1 MSDGEQVLFEYSK
14 RSELG
19 NQDQRHT
26 HEDRPAVTARTLG
39 RRLAATSSGS
49 IVAHALDFVSVKA
62 QIHPYLLLPHLYH
75 DVPRDLAAL
84 LRLVRLHNALGRR
97 ARADHVR
104 EAPGLP
110 EPPHIR

>member
-62 QIHPYLLLPHLYH
+62 QIHPLLTPPPPLPRCSPLPCRSPA
-75 DVPRDLAAL
+75 PRAPA
-84 LRLVRLHNALGRR
+84 RC
-97 ARADHVR
+97 ARA
-104 EAPGLP
+104 ESAL
-110 EPPHIR
+110 